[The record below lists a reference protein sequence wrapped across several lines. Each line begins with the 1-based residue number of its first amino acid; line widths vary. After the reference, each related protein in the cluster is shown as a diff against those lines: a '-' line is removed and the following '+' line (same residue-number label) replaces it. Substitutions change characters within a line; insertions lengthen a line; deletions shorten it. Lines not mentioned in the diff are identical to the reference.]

1 MQFQDLDRIVLE
13 IISKFGVPDVE
24 WGRYIAYAAAGL
36 IILRLAAKGAKLG
49 GAASWRG
56 MLATWTWATTPAPIP
71 EPPKPCPLAMEILT
85 VLEGA
90 EAGKWNANLSEDF
103 PVGKTKVAIF
113 VGSVGVW
120 DSPKDFSVHIDNEPV
135 PKAMLSALDWER
147 VKDAA
152 QRLRERTEAHEQRQ
166 TECKFLEVLRVAR
179 IRSEQTAEYRPTFPM
194 PAPHMAGF
202 VDTNVDHLDCKGK
215 KVG

>member
-56 MLATWTWATTPAPIP
+56 ARAGFLWATTKPPVPPPPAPS
-71 EPPKPCPLAMEILT
+71 ELAAEILA

-90 EAGKWNANLSEDF
+90 EVGKWNANHPVDLTVGRSKNALF
-103 PVGKTKVAIF
+103 VGK
-113 VGSVGVW
+113 VGVW
-120 DSPKDFSVHIDNEPV
+120 SSPKDFSVHIDGDPV
-135 PKAMLSALDWER
+135 PHDMLTALDWER

-152 QRLRERTEAHEQRQ
+152 RHLWERTETHEQYQ
-166 TECKFLEVLRVAR
+166 KEKQLLEVLRANR
-179 IRSEQTAEYRPTFPM
+179 MRSEQTAEYRPTFPM